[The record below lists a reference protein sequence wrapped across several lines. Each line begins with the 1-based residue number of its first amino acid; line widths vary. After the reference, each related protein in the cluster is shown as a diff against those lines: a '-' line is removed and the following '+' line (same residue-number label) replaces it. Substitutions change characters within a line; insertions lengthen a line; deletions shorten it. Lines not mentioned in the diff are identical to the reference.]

1 MYIIVNKYIFVD
13 TKRLVYNYP
22 SLLLQEMWNK
32 GRVHLPKDAHG
43 GGGWFLLI
51 VPAPFGPEVQISQ
64 GFGGTIS
71 VSGKKIG
78 ANKEEN

>member
-1 MYIIVNKYIFVD
+1 
-13 TKRLVYNYP
+13 
-22 SLLLQEMWNK
+22 MWNK